1 MIDLLYMYFGLVV
14 FWGTYF
20 GGALLFPSDDMIT
33 RPSAKITTGKVVKK
47 LIVNCLVTI
56 VILPFI
62 RHISQIF
69 YFPLTWYGY
78 ILKYM
83 AMSLMAECW
92 FYYTHRLL
100 HTKYLYYWHA
110 DHHAFIRSYALAGLY
125 CSPVEMVFVNL
136 LSVVVPLQI
145 SGVLFIEVIIVFALI
160 ALNVLKGHAQL
171 HLRKDIPNWIPDWLV
186 SNWDH
191 DLHHKTMTCNYGVL
205 YLLDRIHGTYTELPD
220 NEY

>member
-62 RHISQIF
+62 RHIPQIF

-78 ILKYM
+78 SI
-83 AMSLMAECW
+83 
-92 FYYTHRLL
+92 
-100 HTKYLYYWHA
+100 
-110 DHHAFIRSYALAGLY
+110 
-125 CSPVEMVFVNL
+125 
-136 LSVVVPLQI
+136 
-145 SGVLFIEVIIVFALI
+145 
-160 ALNVLKGHAQL
+160 
-171 HLRKDIPNWIPDWLV
+171 WLC
-186 SNWDH
+186 H
-191 DLHHKTMTCNYGVL
+191 
-205 YLLDRIHGTYTELPD
+205 
-220 NEY
+220 